1 MHAATR
7 LVAQEP
13 FYEARMEFAD
23 LIEQLLSPAA
33 AGLTHSEAEECIEH
47 RGREVLRQ
55 LLQGWLDARGPG
67 DVGPTL
73 ISGRDGVRRTQRRL
87 HSRQLE
93 SLFGAVQVERVGY
106 GAPGQESVHPLDAAL
121 NLPAERYSHAL
132 RKKVAAEAARSSFEE
147 VVEAI
152 TEHTGAQVPK
162 RQAEE
167 LCQRAAQDFDAFY
180 VQRRTAPQEAQAD
193 VAGAIVVLTTDGKGI
208 PMRQD
213 ALRPQTRQAAETST
227 HKLRTRLST
236 GEKRHRKR
244 MATVASV
251 YDIAPYVRSADTIV
265 RDLAPVR
272 EVRTE
277 RRPQPRGKLVWASVA
292 KEPRAVI
299 AEMFDEAQGRDPQG
313 QRPWVVLVD
322 GHEHQLRLIRQEVKR
337 RNVAVTLI
345 LDLFHVL
352 EYLWAAAFAFSVAGS
367 AESEAWVRTQ
377 LRALLQGRV
386 SRVAAAMRRRATVRG
401 LTAGKRAAV
410 DTCAD
415 YLLKYR
421 ALLRYDQYLAAGYP
435 IGTGVI
441 EGACRYLVKDRMER
455 TGARWSL
462 QGAEAVLRLRALWTN
477 GDFEPYWAFHL
488 RHEYERNHD
497 ARLGT
502 DSQAGHTRS
511 PGRIPHLK
519 IIK

>member
-1 MHAATR
+1 MHGAA
-7 LVAQEP
+7 LLAAQEP
-13 FYEARMEFAD
+13 FYEARMEFED

-33 AGLTHSEAEECIEH
+33 AGLTHSEAEECIEQ

-55 LLQGWLDARGPG
+55 LLQGWLDVRGPG
-67 DVGPTL
+67 DVGPAL
-73 ISGRDGVRRTQRRL
+73 SGRDGIRRTQRRL

-93 SLFGAVQVERVGY
+93 SLFGEVQVERVGY
-106 GAPGQESVHPLDAAL
+106 GTPGQESVHPLDAAL

-180 VQRRTAPQEAQAD
+180 VQRRAVPQEPQAD
-193 VAGAIVVLTTDGKGI
+193 AAGSIVVLTTDGKGI
-208 PMRQD
+208 PMRKE
-213 ALRPQTRQAAETST
+213 ALRLQTRKAAEAGT
-227 HKLRTRLST
+227 HKLRTRLSK

-251 YDIAPYVRSADTIV
+251 YDIAPYVRSADTVV
-265 RDLAPVR
+265 RDLAPAR
-272 EVRTE
+272 EVRKE
-277 RRPQPRGKLVWASVA
+277 RRPQPRRKRVWASVC

-299 AEMFDEAQGRDPQG
+299 AEMFDEAHGRDPEG

-322 GHEHQLRLIRQEVKR
+322 GHEHQRRLIRQEVKR

-352 EYLWAAAFAFSVAGS
+352 EYLWAAAFAFHAAGS
-367 AESEAWVRTQ
+367 AESEVWVRTQ
-377 LRALLQGRV
+377 LLALLQGRV
-386 SRVAAAMRRRATVRG
+386 SQVATAMRRRATVRG
-401 LTAGKRAAV
+401 FTATKRAAV
-410 DTCAD
+410 DKCAD

-421 ALLRYDQYLAAGYP
+421 AMLRYDQYLAAGYP

-488 RHEYERNHD
+488 RREYERNHA

-502 DSQAGHTRS
+502 DSQSGHTQS
-511 PGRIPHLK
+511 PGRVPHLE